1 MTALIIGMLV
11 EYRRVFRYPNV
22 MPPIDFSSIPPLAYV
37 FFSLSLLA
45 TAVELV
51 FAFIENE
58 IGRKIT
64 KCFCVGFLAVMTIV
78 WLPDAWLIYCGAI
91 FGTIGDFLLLKK
103 HKVYP
108 MVFGTLAFLIGHAFY
123 IACYASLV
131 HMEWWLFL
139 GLGVFF
145 VLFCVVGYNRLHKI
159 IKEGHMAFGAT
170 LYFGTLVLDFLF
182 AVSSCFL
189 GGFDYLFLAALGGV
203 CFIVSDCFLVR
214 TSFVRDMK
222 RRDFFIMST
231 YVLAQI
237 LIILGCCFT
246 YQARI

>member
-145 VLFCVVGYNRLHKI
+145 VLRRWLQQASQNHQRRPYGLWGHSLLWNAGSGFPLRRFLLLFRRFRL
-159 IKEGHMAFGAT
+159 
-170 LYFGTLVLDFLF
+170 
-182 AVSSCFL
+182 
-189 GGFDYLFLAALGGV
+189 
-203 CFIVSDCFLVR
+203 
-214 TSFVRDMK
+214 
-222 RRDFFIMST
+222 
-231 YVLAQI
+231 
-237 LIILGCCFT
+237 LIPCCF
-246 YQARI
+246 RRGVLHRFRLLPC